1 MAGLAALVLLTWAF
15 ETIMPPPYSGFLA
28 ACVIGLTVTGL
39 LKRRPRQRALR
50 MFSVYLR
57 ARERGADERAARER
71 LLAWLHRN
79 EVVRQRL
86 ARDVEAHW
94 TGESEKARVIGGVGA
109 LLARER
115 RAVEGVTL
123 AAIYDRARDRFTIPG
138 WESLPA
144 EFVGEVRRRLEAPAW
159 TQLDAL
165 AGKHRLFDQK
175 FFRSPVSLGADP
187 RASVI
192 DLARLLQSLGN
203 RLAKDEPGDAE
214 RAYRLSLELRPDDN
228 LAHAGLALLLEQTGR
243 HREAA
248 REATVALKLLDAYAG
263 HAADREPTIED
274 ISPFRSP
281 KSLREAL
288 ERAAASAEA

>member
-1 MAGLAALVLLTWAF
+1 MAGLAALMLLTWAF

-94 TGESEKARVIGGVGA
+94 TGQSEKARVIGGVGA

-115 RAVEGVTL
+115 RAVEGETL

-243 HREAA
+243 HGEAA